1 VGVRKMF
8 HQKEY
13 EWVRQTRLT
22 LLNYCEGLNQEDFT
36 RQNGYGWESVRDSL
50 VHVADC
56 YIAWL
61 GSFILLKTKKP
72 ITSKDEKQKMKLE
85 DIRIRF
91 ELVDTYVN
99 QVFELHGMHL
109 SEPIQRKIPWRDETE
124 ITTFTP
130 GKLIMHT
137 ITHEFHHKGQIV
149 AMIRQMG
156 YVPPPT
162 DIIGTND

>member
-1 VGVRKMF
+1 MMF
-8 HQKEY
+8 HQNEY

-22 LLNYCEGLNQEDFT
+22 LLDYCKELNQNDFT

-50 VHVADC
+50 VHIADC

-61 GSFILLKTKKP
+61 GSFVLLKTKKP
-72 ITSKDEKQKMKLE
+72 LTPKDERQKLKLD
-85 DIRIRF
+85 DIKIRF
-91 ELVDTYVN
+91 EQVDSFVN
-99 QVFELHGMHL
+99 EVFELHGKQL

-124 ITTFTP
+124 IITFTP

-156 YVPPPT
+156 YEPPNT
-162 DIIGTND
+162 DVLGTND